1 MNTTQLPDT
10 KGVDSLIN
18 KFPRNE
24 NDEKS
29 KLTEIANVFEKN
41 APADLGISQNDASS
55 QANALKQFANGQMDY
70 ATMRM
75 MCG

>member
-1 MNTTQLPDT
+1 MNTTQLP

-18 KFPRNE
+18 KFPKNA

-41 APADLGISQNDASS
+41 APTDLGITQNDASS